1 MKKFNELYKKIK
13 WQYNDLRNKINK
25 QKEYFIKETEILK
38 KEPNSIL
45 FAQKYT
51 KWPMEQNRK
60 NPRIKF

>member
-51 KWPMEQNRK
+51 K
-60 NPRIKF
+60 